1 MRVESTLSQMIS
13 TAGEK
18 AAYDNACKHLL
29 ANKIILAWIM
39 KSCLEE
45 YRGSEISEIASKV
58 HRRRDI
64 NLRSSGSSG

>member
-1 MRVESTLSQMIS
+1 MKAESTLAKMIS

-18 AAYDNACKHLL
+18 AAYDRACKRLL

-45 YRGSEISEIASKV
+45 YNQPVFYKGREI
-58 HRRRDI
+58 DW
-64 NLRSSGSSG
+64 